1 MSYWIVVSS
10 QDKTDPK
17 ISGLDKWQKRKDD
30 CFWGVPESGRAD
42 TSIVTGDKAFFYVG
56 SPEMLLVGPVYVLS
70 GIHQLS
76 ETERTKLWSS
86 ESVAFTATQGFFF
99 RTDEEACG
107 VCKVP
112 NLVKNNDLEFVKDK
126 DNWQF
131 SFHHSLIRIEQGDY
145 ETILREMD
153 SEPVSAPQLFQESR
167 LSKQ

>member
-1 MSYWIVVSS
+1 MAYWIIVSS

-30 CFWGVPESGRAD
+30 CFWGVPESNRVD

-56 SPEMLLVGPVYVLS
+56 SPEMLLVGPVHVLS

-76 ETERTKLWSS
+76 EAEKAKLWG
-86 ESVAFTATQGFFF
+86 ESVAFTANQGFFF

-112 NLVKNNDLEFVKDK
+112 TLVKNNNLDFVKDK

-131 SFHHSLIRIEQGDY
+131 SFHHSLIRIEQDDY
-145 ETILREMD
+145 ETILKAME
-153 SEPVSAPQLFQESR
+153 SEPVHAPQLFEESR
-167 LSKQ
+167 ASK